1 MEAAPNIPHENP
13 SILPSG
19 ADQGFRA
26 EADLAQ
32 GTRLDAELSR
42 PELLHQLFERQAEV
56 TPSNAALCFSDQCM
70 TYAEVERRANQLA
83 RFLRNRRVGR
93 GSAVGLL
100 LPRSP
105 ELFVAML
112 AILKAGAAYV
122 PLDSDSPSDRLA
134 YILADCGVRMV
145 VT

>member
-1 MEAAPNIPHENP
+1 MEAAPKIPHGNP
-13 SILPSG
+13 FIPASG
-19 ADQGFRA
+19 AEQGIRA
-26 EADLAQ
+26 ETDLAR
-32 GTRLDAELSR
+32 GTRLDAELSK
-42 PELLHQLFERQAEV
+42 PEVLHQLFERQTELA
-56 TPSNAALCFSDQCM
+56 PGNAALSISGQCM
-70 TYAEVERRANQLA
+70 TYAEVEKRANQLA
-83 RFLRNRRVGR
+83 RLIRDKGIGR

-145 VT
+145 